1 MYANAV
7 GAYETVSKM
16 TMSGRETE
24 AAVLTKAARK
34 LKSVRNNGIP
44 TIGTTC
50 WKRLSN
56 LINASGVFFRV
67 SSHMIR

>member
-16 TMSGRETE
+16 TMSGREIE

-34 LKSVRNNGIP
+34 LQTCRGSMGCGPSRRHVRRGFEIQP
-44 TIGTTC
+44 TH
-50 WKRLSN
+50 LEHFSE
-56 LINASGVFFRV
+56 
-67 SSHMIR
+67 